1 MTNNCQ
7 RPELCM
13 LSETCVPCGIC
24 PNAKDVNN
32 SRSKNHNRTE
42 TMTIDEIP
50 TPETDAAW
58 RLYYNDD
65 MSEDGDPW
73 GLASRL
79 ERHLTIEKNR
89 ANEMGKLAHA
99 NACEAMEYRRLL
111 TIAREALEGV
121 SKNAQ
126 PSGPFWHGGEIQT
139 KVREAL
145 ELTAPK
151 P

>member
-1 MTNNCQ
+1 MN
-7 RPELCM
+7 
-13 LSETCVPCGIC
+13 
-24 PNAKDVNN
+24 
-32 SRSKNHNRTE
+32 
-42 TMTIDEIP
+42 IDEIP

-79 ERHLTIEKNR
+79 ERRLTIEKNR

-111 TIAREALEGV
+111 TIAREALRGV
-121 SKNAQ
+121 HETSSSSRLRRVAKETLA
-126 PSGPFWHGGEIQT
+126 
-139 KVREAL
+139 
-145 ELTAPK
+145 LTAPK

>member
-1 MTNNCQ
+1 MN
-7 RPELCM
+7 L
-13 LSETCVPCGIC
+13 
-24 PNAKDVNN
+24 
-32 SRSKNHNRTE
+32 
-42 TMTIDEIP
+42 DEIP

-111 TIAREALEGV
+111 TVARVALDTLARLGNEPHFGHSDGHIIA
-121 SKNAQ
+121 
-126 PSGPFWHGGEIQT
+126 HH
-139 KVREAL
+139 AL

>member
-1 MTNNCQ
+1 MN
-7 RPELCM
+7 
-13 LSETCVPCGIC
+13 
-24 PNAKDVNN
+24 
-32 SRSKNHNRTE
+32 
-42 TMTIDEIP
+42 IDEIP

-79 ERHLTIEKNR
+79 ERRLTIEKNR

-111 TIAREALEGV
+111 TIAREAMQTAINVKIIPSSSASEGGPMKYSEQARV
-121 SKNAQ
+121 ADLFRNAL
-126 PSGPFWHGGEIQT
+126 
-139 KVREAL
+139 K
-145 ELTAPK
+145 LTAPK
-151 P
+151 L